1 MGEFSI
7 IKVFCINYLEC
18 MKMREKIIA
27 VFYDND
33 YLKIYNNYL
42 LSFSNL
48 KLSSSIFSI
57 LSFGLF
63 LNELI

>member
-1 MGEFSI
+1 MGEFGI

-27 VFYDND
+27 VFYNND

-42 LSFSNL
+42 LSFSNS
-48 KLSSSIFSI
+48 KLFSSISSCESF
-57 LSFGLF
+57 LS
-63 LNELI
+63 ELI

>member
-27 VFYDND
+27 VFYNND
-33 YLKIYNNYL
+33 YLKFYNSTLTFN
-42 LSFSNL
+42 F
-48 KLSSSIFSI
+48 
-57 LSFGLF
+57 
-63 LNELI
+63 